1 MESKSLAHSTNMA
14 KSLKLFRSLHF
25 WAIFYYYCQELHT
38 KIEIPRRIFILKNQ
52 YRLDRTYTPMFPRIK
67 LCILY
72 TFFGFQQMYVA
83 SRVAQN
89 AWSLQILAPQLFF
102 ERFIY
107 EMITVWI
114 SDHFFK
120 ISLYP
125 SEVEVEKRHSNFAQ
139 KINERVGLMTWIG
152 IIMSIGTP

>member
-1 MESKSLAHSTNMA
+1 MSGSKRKLSEGIWEIKQKIAKLATNSIIGNPGFPGINQNILFYLDHESQMA
-14 KSLKLFRSLHF
+14 FRQVCQSWKEQVDIPLFWIKKLNRVGQNALSLH
-25 WAIFYYYCQELHT
+25 
-38 KIEIPRRIFILKNQ
+38 
-52 YRLDRTYTPMFPRIK
+52 
-67 LCILY
+67 
-72 TFFGFQQMYVA
+72 
-83 SRVAQN
+83 
-89 AWSLQILAPQLFF
+89 ILAPQLFF

-120 ISLYP
+120 ISLFH

-152 IIMSIGTP
+152 IIMSIWIP

>member
-1 MESKSLAHSTNMA
+1 MPQLVKLTGTKKLNNKHILMSKTCGMLQDAISNFSTMWCSSIVLCAIGLLGCCAAQVVLGEADETYSMESKSLAHSTNMA

-72 TFFGFQQMYVA
+72 TFFGFQQIYVA
-83 SRVAQN
+83 SV
-89 AWSLQILAPQLFF
+89 
-102 ERFIY
+102 
-107 EMITVWI
+107 
-114 SDHFFK
+114 
-120 ISLYP
+120 
-125 SEVEVEKRHSNFAQ
+125 
-139 KINERVGLMTWIG
+139 
-152 IIMSIGTP
+152 